1 MRQSRKH
8 TEAHPNPAAVILQL
22 LDPDKA
28 NDGTPIQAAE
38 LIMALCVAL
47 MSTVQIDG
55 DCEVTGAACGK
66 WLKCECLLETYDLID
81 AARAMITKQAKA
93 AN

>member
-28 NDGTPIQAAE
+28 NDGTSVQAAE
-38 LIMALCVAL
+38 LIMALCIAL
-47 MSTVQIDG
+47 MTTAQIDAE
-55 DCEVTGAACGK
+55 CEVTGSVCCK
-66 WLKCECLLETYDLID
+66 WVECECLLETYDLID